1 VVADDHP
8 AIVDAVSALLDGTG
22 EIDVVAHAVDGAEA
36 IARIRELCPDVAVVD
51 AEMPGLSGAEI
62 VRQLA
67 GDGEMS
73 CGIVVYSELADC
85 AVAREVFEAGARG
98 FVLKHAPLDEV
109 TRAVRTVGAGGTFV
123 DAQIGAGLLERKATE
138 RVLTQRELEV
148 LQLLA
153 DGFRNDEVAERL
165 SLSSLTVTTHVKHAM
180 EKLNAGSRTAA
191 VAAALR
197 QALIL

>member
-1 VVADDHP
+1 M
-8 AIVDAVSALLDGTG
+8 
-22 EIDVVAHAVDGAEA
+22 VAHAVDGAEA
-36 IARIRELCPDVAVVD
+36 IARIRELRPDVAVVD
-51 AEMPGLSGAEI
+51 AEMPGLSGVEI
-62 VRQLA
+62 VRRLA
-67 GDGEMS
+67 GEGEMS
-73 CGIVVYSELADC
+73 CGIVVYSELADLG
-85 AVAREVFEAGARG
+85 VARAVFEAGARG

-123 DAQIGAGLLERKATE
+123 DGRIGAGLMDAKSIEP
-138 RVLTQRELEV
+138 VLTQREVEV
-148 LQLLA
+148 LQLVA

-165 SLSSLTVTTHVKHAM
+165 AISSLTVTTHVKHAM